1 MINRVRR
8 LELEDAAALV
18 PDGATVAIGRPPAL
32 ALVRELIRL
41 GRRDLH
47 LVGVPTGDIA
57 VELLIDAGCA
67 RSLESSGVDLGEH
80 GQAPAFARAVE
91 AGRLQVLDS
100 T

>member
-1 MINRVRR
+1 MRRV
-8 LELEDAAALV
+8 ELAEAADLV
-18 PDGATVAIGRPPAL
+18 PDGASVAVGRPPAL
-32 ALVRELIRL
+32 ALVRALIRR

-47 LVGVPTGDIA
+47 LVGVPTGDIG
-57 VELLIDAGCA
+57 VELLVAAGCA

-91 AGRLQVLDS
+91 DGRLRVFDS

>member
-1 MINRVRR
+1 MRRV
-8 LELEDAAALV
+8 ELAEAAALV
-18 PDGATVAIGRPPAL
+18 PDGASVAIGRPPAL
-32 ALVRELIRL
+32 ALIRELIRL

-47 LVGVPTGDIA
+47 LVGVPTGDIG
-57 VELLIDAGCA
+57 VELLVAAGCA

-91 AGRLQVLDS
+91 DGRLDVFDS

>member
-1 MINRVRR
+1 MRRV
-8 LELEDAAALV
+8 ELAEAAALV
-18 PDGATVAIGRPPAL
+18 PDGASVAIGRPPAL
-32 ALVRELIRL
+32 ALIRELIRL

-47 LVGVPTGDIA
+47 LVGVPTGDIG
-57 VELLIDAGCA
+57 VELLVAAGCA

-91 AGRLQVLDS
+91 DGRLKVFDS